1 MLFFLD
7 DEMILDLL
15 FARDEL
21 ALEELK
27 KKYGGKAKDPP
38 PKSRRKNAN

>member
-1 MLFFLD
+1 MSLDKLIKEVMKYMSRRGMLD
-7 DEMILDLL
+7 D
-15 FARDEL
+15 
-21 ALEELK
+21 LK